1 MCVASPQK
9 WELETVLERD
19 RQRTMAT
26 ANSPIAL
33 SVRLQGKQDGFVR
46 YRIWA
51 TKPGSHEVINGACIK
66 RRSECEEFKVSVVKF

>member
-1 MCVASPQK
+1 M
-9 WELETVLERD
+9 VLERD
-19 RQRTMAT
+19 RQRMMTT

-51 TKPGSHEVINGACIK
+51 TKAGEVINGECIK